1 MPPANKP
8 PNPPTSKIRDL
19 GYDPNHG
26 DPFPLT
32 TITTTNPHPHLATPI
47 PQDATGRPTGT
58 SHDYTDMVRLGRTQE
73 LRRTF
78 RSLSVLGLAV
88 TTMSSW
94 VALLVT
100 CRFSLI
106 NGGLAGSVWVF
117 FVTWACTGTLVG
129 SLAEMA
135 SMAPTSG
142 GQYHWVSEFAPKS
155 QQHFLSFLVG
165 WLAALGW
172 QALIATTA
180 YAASV
185 LILALAA
192 LYYPTYLPQNWH
204 QSLLMIGIGC
214 LGTLANT
221 FGARRLPLLEY
232 VVLAAHIVGFFCIL
246 IPLWVVRPLGEK
258 ARAAEVFGSFRNL
271 GGWESIGT
279 ACYVGSITATGA
291 FAGSDAAVHLAEET
305 RDASR
310 SVPRMMVG
318 TVLLNG
324 AMGFV
329 MVVTF
334 AFCIT
339 DLEAVV
345 SSESPFPFV
354 DVFLSATGSRAGTV
368 CMTLIPIIL
377 SVCTSLNAIAAA
389 SRQAWALGRDQ
400 ALPFSPWFRKIVTIG
415 TPIPLNSI
423 LFSLTILI
431 ILALI
436 NIGSTAALNTI
447 IALLT
452 SATSFSYALSISC
465 MLLKRLQ
472 GQPLPPARFSMGRY
486 SVPVNMFAVGY
497 IITAAVASFFPV
509 SVPVDAVSM
518 NWSVVVFG
526 GVLCI
531 ACVDYVLR
539 GRKHYVA
546 PVQHVEKEWD

>member
-1 MPPANKP
+1 MAPPPTKP
-8 PNPPTSKIRDL
+8 PNPPSSTILDLDSKSNP
-19 GYDPNHG
+19 GN
-26 DPFPLT
+26 PFPLT
-32 TITTTNPHPHLATPI
+32 TTTPI
-47 PQDATGRPTGT
+47 PKDATGLPTGT
-58 SHDYTDMVRLGRTQE
+58 PADYTDMHRLGRTQE

-88 TTMSSW
+88 TTMSTW

-100 CRFSLI
+100 GRFALI
-106 NGGLAGSVWVF
+106 DGGRAGSVWVF
-117 FVTWACTGTLVG
+117 FVTWFCTGTLVA

-192 LYYPTYLPQNWH
+192 LYHPAYLPQNWH

-221 FGARRLPLLEY
+221 FGAKKLPLLEY
-232 VVLAAHIVGFFCIL
+232 VVLAVHVVGFFCIL

-258 ARAAEVFGSFRNL
+258 ASAGEVFGSFRNL

-329 MVVTF
+329 MIITF

-368 CMTLIPIIL
+368 CMTLIPVIL

-465 MLLKRLQ
+465 MLLKRLR

-518 NWSVVVFG
+518 NCSVVVFG

>member
-1 MPPANKP
+1 LGERAIVKGEEKEENISL
-8 PNPPTSKIRDL
+8 TSLRIR
-19 GYDPNHG
+19 
-26 DPFPLT
+26 
-32 TITTTNPHPHLATPI
+32 
-47 PQDATGRPTGT
+47 
-58 SHDYTDMVRLGRTQE
+58 
-73 LRRTF
+73 
-78 RSLSVLGLAV
+78 
-88 TTMSSW
+88 
-94 VALLVT
+94 
-100 CRFSLI
+100 
-106 NGGLAGSVWVF
+106 
-117 FVTWACTGTLVG
+117 
-129 SLAEMA
+129 
-135 SMAPTSG
+135 
-142 GQYHWVSEFAPKS
+142 YHWVSEFAPKS

-192 LYYPTYLPQNWH
+192 LYHPAYLPQNWH

-214 LGTLANT
+214 LGTVANT
-221 FGARRLPLLEY
+221 FGARKLPLLEY
-232 VVLAAHIVGFFCIL
+232 VVLAVHIVGFLCIL

-258 ARAAEVFGSFRNL
+258 AAAGEVFGSFRNL
-271 GGWESIGT
+271 GGWETLGT

-318 TVLLNG
+318 TVVLNG

-329 MVVTF
+329 MIITF

-354 DVFLSATGSRAGTV
+354 DVFLSATGSREGTV

-400 ALPFSPWFRKIVTIG
+400 ALPFSHWFRKIVTIG

-465 MLLKRLQ
+465 MLLKRLL

-531 ACVDYVLR
+531 ACVDYVFR

-546 PVQHVEKEWD
+546 PVQHVEKA

>member
-1 MPPANKP
+1 MDPTPNKP
-8 PNPPTSKIRDL
+8 PHPPSSKIREL
-19 GYDPNHG
+19 GYDSNQG
-26 DPFPLT
+26 DPLPLT
-32 TITTTNPHPHLATPI
+32 TPTPTHPSIATPI
-47 PQDATGRPTGT
+47 PRDATGRPTGT
-58 SHDYTDMVRLGRTQE
+58 PHDYTDMVRLGRTQE

-100 CRFSLI
+100 SRFALI
-106 NGGLAGSVWVF
+106 DGGLAGSVWVF
-117 FVTWACTGTLVG
+117 FVTWACTGALVG

-185 LILALAA
+185 LILAIAA
-192 LYYPTYLPQNWH
+192 LYHPTYLPQNWH

-232 VVLAAHIVGFFCIL
+232 VVLAVHIVGFFCIL
-246 IPLWVVRPLGEK
+246 IPLWVAQPLGQK
-258 ARAAEVFGSFRNL
+258 ASAGEVFGSFRNL

-324 AMGFV
+324 AMGLV
-329 MVVTF
+329 MIITF

-354 DVFLSATGSRAGTV
+354 DIFLSATGSRAGTV

-400 ALPFSPWFRKIVTIG
+400 ALPFSLWFRKIVTIG

-465 MLLKRLQ
+465 LLLKRLR
-472 GQPLPPARFSMGRY
+472 GQALPPARFSMGRY

-509 SVPVDAVSM
+509 SVPVYAVSM

-526 GVLCI
+526 GVLGI
-531 ACVDYVLR
+531 ACVDYVFR

-546 PVQHVEKEWD
+546 PVQHVEKEFD

>member
-1 MPPANKP
+1 MTP
-8 PNPPTSKIRDL
+8 PNNKTPNLPSSKIREL
-19 GYDPNHG
+19 GHDSNHG

-32 TITTTNPHPHLATPI
+32 TTTQTHPSIATPI
-47 PQDATGRPTGT
+47 PRDATGRPTGT
-58 SHDYTDMVRLGRTQE
+58 PHDYTDMVRLGRTQE

-100 CRFSLI
+100 SRFALI
-106 NGGLAGSVWVF
+106 DGGLAGSVWVF
-117 FVTWACTGTLVG
+117 FVTWACTGALVG

-192 LYYPTYLPQNWH
+192 LYHPTYLPQNWH

-232 VVLAAHIVGFFCIL
+232 VVLAVHIVGFFCIL
-246 IPLWVVRPLGEK
+246 IPLWVAQPLAEK
-258 ARAAEVFGSFRNL
+258 ASAGEVFGSFRNL

-305 RDASR
+305 QDASR

-329 MVVTF
+329 MIITF
-334 AFCIT
+334 
-339 DLEAVV
+339 
-345 SSESPFPFV
+345 
-354 DVFLSATGSRAGTV
+354 VFLSATGSRAGTV

-465 MLLKRLQ
+465 MLLKRLR

-526 GVLCI
+526 GVLGI
-531 ACVDYVLR
+531 ACVDYVFR

-546 PVQHVEKEWD
+546 PVQHVEKECD

>member
-1 MPPANKP
+1 MTSPNKT
-8 PNPPTSKIRDL
+8 PNPPSSTILELNPKSN
-19 GYDPNHG
+19 NHG
-26 DPFPLT
+26 DPFPLDTTT
-32 TITTTNPHPHLATPI
+32 TIPLPK
-47 PQDATGRPTGT
+47 DATGRPTGT
-58 SHDYTDMVRLGRTQE
+58 ANDYTDMHRLGRTQE

-100 CRFSLI
+100 STFSLI

-117 FVTWACTGTLVG
+117 FATWICTGTLVG

-192 LYYPTYLPQNWH
+192 LYHPTYLPQNWH

-221 FGARRLPLLEY
+221 FGARKLPRLEY
-232 VVLAAHIVGFFCIL
+232 VVLAVHIVGFFCIL

-258 ARAAEVFGSFRNL
+258 ASAGEVFGSFRNL
-271 GGWESIGT
+271 GGWETLGT

-329 MVVTF
+329 MIITF

-465 MLLKRLQ
+465 MLLKRLR
-472 GQPLPPARFSMGRY
+472 GQPLPPASFSMGRY

-531 ACVDYVLR
+531 ACVDYVFR

>member
-1 MPPANKP
+1 MAPTNKSTDPPSSSTILELGSKP
-8 PNPPTSKIRDL
+8 N
-19 GYDPNHG
+19 NHG
-26 DPFPLT
+26 DPFPLS
-32 TITTTNPHPHLATPI
+32 PTPL
-47 PQDATGRPTGT
+47 PKDATGRPTGT
-58 SHDYTDMVRLGRTQE
+58 AHDYTDMHRLGRTQE

-100 CRFSLI
+100 SRFSLI

-117 FVTWACTGTLVG
+117 FATWVCTGTLVG

-192 LYYPTYLPQNWH
+192 LYHPAYLPQNWH

-214 LGTLANT
+214 LGTLVNT
-221 FGARRLPLLEY
+221 FGARKLPLLEY
-232 VVLAAHIVGFFCIL
+232 VVLAVHIVGFFCIL

-258 ARAAEVFGSFRNL
+258 ASAGEVFGSFRNL
-271 GGWESIGT
+271 GGWETLGT

-318 TVLLNG
+318 TVVLNG

-329 MVVTF
+329 MIITF

-354 DVFLSATGSRAGTV
+354 DVFLSATRSRAGTV

-465 MLLKRLQ
+465 MLLKRLR
-472 GQPLPPARFSMGRY
+472 GQPLPPARFSIGRY

>member
-1 MPPANKP
+1 MAPPNNKS
-8 PNPPTSKIRDL
+8 PNPPSSKIREL
-19 GYDPNHG
+19 GYDPNQG

-32 TITTTNPHPHLATPI
+32 TRTPTHPSIATPI
-47 PQDATGRPTGT
+47 PRDATGRPTGT
-58 SHDYTDMVRLGRTQE
+58 PHDYTDMVRLGRTQE

-100 CRFSLI
+100 SRFALI
-106 NGGLAGSVWVF
+106 DGGLAGSVWVF
-117 FVTWACTGTLVG
+117 FVTWACTGALVG

-192 LYYPTYLPQNWH
+192 LYHPTYLPQNWH

-232 VVLAAHIVGFFCIL
+232 VVLAVHIVGFFCIL
-246 IPLWVVRPLGEK
+246 IPLWAAQPLGQK
-258 ARAAEVFGSFRNL
+258 ASAGEVFGSFRNL

-279 ACYVGSITATGA
+279 ACYVGSIKATGA

-329 MVVTF
+329 MIITF
-334 AFCIT
+334 GFCIT

-354 DVFLSATGSRAGTV
+354 DPGRHSLHDADPHHPQRMYLSERHRGR
-368 CMTLIPIIL
+368 IK
-377 SVCTSLNAIAAA
+377 TSLGFGTR
-389 SRQAWALGRDQ
+389 SSSPL
-400 ALPFSPWFRKIVTIG
+400 LPLVPQDRNNRH
-415 TPIPLNSI
+415 PIPLNSI

-465 MLLKRLQ
+465 MLLKRLR

-539 GRKHYVA
+539 GRRHYVA
-546 PVQHVEKEWD
+546 PVQHVEKEYD

>member
-1 MPPANKP
+1 MAPPNNKS
-8 PNPPTSKIRDL
+8 PNPPSSKIREL
-19 GYDPNHG
+19 GYDPNQG

-32 TITTTNPHPHLATPI
+32 TRTPTHPSIATPI
-47 PQDATGRPTGT
+47 PRDATGRPTGT
-58 SHDYTDMVRLGRTQE
+58 PHDYTDMVRLGRTQE

-100 CRFSLI
+100 SRFALI
-106 NGGLAGSVWVF
+106 DGGLAGSVWVF
-117 FVTWACTGTLVG
+117 FVTWACTGALVG

-192 LYYPTYLPQNWH
+192 LYHPTYLPQNWH

-232 VVLAAHIVGFFCIL
+232 VVLAVHIVGFFCIL
-246 IPLWVVRPLGEK
+246 IPLWAAQPLGQK
-258 ARAAEVFGSFRNL
+258 ASAGEVFGSFRNL

-279 ACYVGSITATGA
+279 ACYVGSIKATGA

-329 MVVTF
+329 MIITF
-334 AFCIT
+334 GFCIT

-400 ALPFSPWFRKIVTIG
+400 ALPFSLWFRKIVTIG

-465 MLLKRLQ
+465 MLLKRLR

-539 GRKHYVA
+539 GRRHYVA
-546 PVQHVEKEWD
+546 PVQHVEKEYD